1 MKVQINNHHEIIDRL
16 NKLTF
21 VKRDG
26 NKLISEE
33 GFALSWTYKLHSTSF
48 NPIDLPSIQ
57 LIISVQYNE
66 ALITSWG
73 CSSNDDTADFINF
86 IVVKKAFIREYEYVA
101 RDNAEEEGKDLFNN
115 L

>member
-1 MKVQINNHHEIIDRL
+1 MKIQINNHHEIIDRL

-26 NKLISEE
+26 NKLISED
-33 GFALSWTYKLHSTSF
+33 GLALSWTYKLHSTNF
-48 NPIDLPSIQ
+48 NPIGLPSIQ
-57 LIISVQYNE
+57 LVISVQYND

-73 CSSNDDTADFINF
+73 CSSNDDTSDFINF
-86 IVVKKAFIREYEYVA
+86 ILVKKASIREFEYVV
-101 RDNAEEEGKDLFNN
+101 RDNDEEDGKSLFIN